1 MDDIPEFLRRPKDW
15 VPAPY
20 EPTQQKTIVTAQHE
34 TIVIKSTEPVDIR
47 ARVEKGM
54 RENASKY
61 ITEINGFFDDWWLG
75 QGPIFKGYEYFRTNE
90 VKVRHAEMVIEYFKP
105 QLDEITNRRECPQLK
120 EAYSRYTGAEIRG
133 MKVFLTDV
141 IEGAQRWIANQ
152 NASKGPRKKRVVT
165 IKPDKMVSKL
175 KYQRE
180 AADMQ
185 LISIPPEKIIG
196 AQELWTYNTKYKHLT
211 RYVAR
216 TRGGFKIKGTTLQD
230 FDVDNSVTKVL
241 RKPGEI
247 LKEVLTT
254 KKKAILDKLS
264 TKAIEP
270 TGRINEHTI
279 LLKVT

>member
-1 MDDIPEFLRRPKDW
+1 MDDIPEFLRRPKGW
-15 VPAPY
+15 VPEPY
-20 EPTQQKTIVTAQHE
+20 EPPQQKIIETTQHQTIEAAP
-34 TIVIKSTEPVDIR
+34 EPVDIR
-47 ARVEKGM
+47 SRVEKGM
-54 RENASKY
+54 RDNASKY

-75 QGPIFKGYEYFRTNE
+75 QVSLFKGYEYFRTNE
-90 VKVRHAEMVIEYFKP
+90 VKVRHVEIVIEYFKP
-105 QLDEITNRRECPQLK
+105 QLEEITNRRECPQLK

-133 MKVFLTDV
+133 MKEFLTDV

-152 NASKGPRKKRVVT
+152 NVAKGPRKKRVVT
-165 IKPDKMVSKL
+165 IKPDKMVAKL

-180 AADMQ
+180 AADLQ
-185 LISIPPEKIIG
+185 LISIPPEKVIG
-196 AQELWTYNTKYKHLT
+196 AQELWTYNTKYKQLT

-216 TRGGFKIKGTTLQD
+216 TRSGLKVKGTTLQD

-241 RKPGEI
+241 RKPGEV

-254 KKKAILDKLS
+254 KKKSILDKLS

-270 TGRINEHTI
+270 TGRINEQTI